1 MNSPLL
7 TPEDVRRTTF
17 HTHRLREG
25 YDTDEVDA
33 FMDTAEYTIRQLA
46 SQVQAYRT
54 DIEKYKA
61 ITGQTTFKHDEL
73 EP

>member
-25 YDTDEVDA
+25 YDTDEVDE
-33 FMDTAEYTIRQLA
+33 FMDKAKDTIRRLA
-46 SQVQAYRT
+46 SQVQALQT
-54 DIEKYKA
+54 DIAKYKA
-61 ITGQTTFKHDEL
+61 ITGQYTIRHEWSWK
-73 EP
+73 